1 MEITKTT
8 VNASDGHLEEH
19 PESYHPRVFAAIMP
33 PMQYRRDGEDGLTPT
48 GREEK
53 VYEILS
59 NGQAIP
65 WPCLPAKELCGFDFC
80 VLYVESQSDV
90 TMMRHAPQME
100 VEVQGLLIPRIPQ
113 AVWDALKES
122 QDMAE
127 KASQAACYPYH
138 ADIPAL
144 KPICP
149 CRISEGRVYRHH
161 VPDCLEQDMAEKVSG
176 AIPIIK
182 PIMGPDG
189 KTQIGQIVEY
199 DPIPQADED
208 SAPAAQRKPTM
219 GDFYKQLE
227 RTEPRSEESDHIS
240 EKIIEA
246 VFDVGCTCL
255 KGGPGCDTWEEYPG
269 QTWGEFAKNSECP
282 IHGEDR

>member
-8 VNASDGHLEEH
+8 VNASDGHFEEH
-19 PESYHPRVFAAIMP
+19 PESYRPRVFAAIMP
-33 PMQYRRDGEDGLTPT
+33 PMQYRRGGEDGLTPT

-65 WPCLPAKELCGFDFC
+65 WPCLPKELCGFDFW
-80 VLYVESQSDV
+80 VLYVESLSDV
-90 TMMRHAPQME
+90 TMMRHAPQ
-100 VEVQGLLIPRIPQ
+100 IPRIPQ

-138 ADIPAL
+138 ADIPTL
-144 KPICP
+144 
-149 CRISEGRVYRHH
+149 R
-161 VPDCLEQDMAEKVSG
+161 
-176 AIPIIK
+176 
-182 PIMGPDG
+182 PIMGSSG
-189 KTQIGQIVEY
+189 KVQIGEVVEY
-199 DPIPQADED
+199 NPVPQAD
-208 SAPAAQRKPTM
+208 
-219 GDFYKQLE
+219 GD
-227 RTEPRSEESDHIS
+227 
-240 EKIIEA
+240 
-246 VFDVGCTCL
+246 GCTCL

-269 QTWGEFAKNSECP
+269 QPWGEFAKNSECP

>member
-1 MEITKTT
+1 
-8 VNASDGHLEEH
+8 
-19 PESYHPRVFAAIMP
+19 
-33 PMQYRRDGEDGLTPT
+33 MQYRRGGEDGLART
-48 GREEK
+48 GRKEREESK

-65 WPCLPAKELCGFDFC
+65 WPSLPCVGCDFDFW
-80 VLYVESQSDV
+80 VLYVESLSDV
-90 TMMRHAPQME
+90 TMTRHAPQME
-100 VEVQGLLIPRIPQ
+100 VEVQGKTYPLLIPRIPQ

-161 VPDCLEQDMAEKVSG
+161 VPGCLEQDMAEKVSG

-199 DPIPQADED
+199 DPIPQAD
-208 SAPAAQRKPTM
+208 
-219 GDFYKQLE
+219 GD
-227 RTEPRSEESDHIS
+227 
-240 EKIIEA
+240 
-246 VFDVGCTCL
+246 GCTCL

-269 QTWGEFAKNSECP
+269 QPWGEFAKNSECP

>member
-8 VNASDGHLEEH
+8 VNASDENFKHFEEH
-19 PESYHPRVFAAIMP
+19 PESYRPRVFAAIMP
-33 PMQYRRDGEDGLTPT
+33 PMQYRRGGEDGLART
-48 GREEK
+48 GRKEREESK

-65 WPCLPAKELCGFDFC
+65 WPSLPCVGCDFDFW
-80 VLYVESQSDV
+80 VLYVESLSDV
-90 TMMRHAPQME
+90 TMMRHMAILHNLPSAQE
-100 VEVQGLLIPRIPQ
+100 ALRAIPR
-113 AVWDALKES
+113 
-122 QDMAE
+122 
-127 KASQAACYPYH
+127 
-138 ADIPAL
+138 
-144 KPICP
+144 
-149 CRISEGRVYRHH
+149 
-161 VPDCLEQDMAEKVSG
+161 
-176 AIPIIK
+176 IK

-269 QTWGEFAKNSECP
+269 QPWGEFAKNSECP